1 MERDRPG
8 PGGAGHV
15 ATIAGTAMR
24 APLGTPAS
32 AERGF
37 DQGSIPGVAA
47 WGDVAAP
54 TSFRSAPGPAA
65 GPAAGRAALRGR
77 STGAGGGA

>member
-8 PGGAGHV
+8 PGGAGRV
-15 ATIAGTAMR
+15 ATIAGTAVR
-24 APLGTPAS
+24 APLGTPAP

-54 TSFRSAPGPAA
+54 TSFRSTPGPTA
-65 GPAAGRAALRGR
+65 GPVAGRAALRGR
-77 STGAGGGA
+77 SAATGAGA